1 MGVHPTYTVMNGADM
16 INESKRKGLH
26 KESIEK
32 NVEVPI
38 RRRTIVLLAALGF
51 TVATIIGA
59 WYLSQ
64 LPLMEGNAGEG
75 HQIIIFTISDL
86 YSTDHPADEHLGT
99 LAANFSLTDQNGSSS
114 WLSDFIGKVVVI
126 DFMATWCGPC
136 RQQLPHL
143 KVIWEK
149 EDYSDKIVLMSID
162 IDPTESA
169 ETLRS
174 FAQGFPYATWIWAR
188 DTANLGQAYQV
199 AGIPK
204 TVIIDQDDY
213 IRFTHTGV
221 TYASTFIEKI
231 DQLLG

>member
-1 MGVHPTYTVMNGADM
+1 VGAHPTYTVMKGTDM
-16 INESKRKGLH
+16 IDEHKRKDLH
-26 KESIEK
+26 EESTEK

-38 RRRTIVLLAALGF
+38 RRRTIYVSLIVLGIII
-51 TVATIIGA
+51 VAIAGS
-59 WYLSQ
+59 WYLQQSR
-64 LPLMEGNAGEG
+64 G
-75 HQIIIFTISDL
+75 T
-86 YSTDHPADEHLGT
+86 GT
-99 LAANFSLTDQNGSSS
+99 LAPDFSLTDLNGDAFR
-114 WLSDFIGKVVVI
+114 LSDFKGKVVVI

-149 EDYSDKIVLMSID
+149 EDYGDKIVLMSID

-204 TVIIDQDDY
+204 TVIIDQDGH

-221 TYASTFIEKI
+221 TYASTFIEEI
-231 DQLLG
+231 DQLLD

>member
-1 MGVHPTYTVMNGADM
+1 M
-16 INESKRKGLH
+16 IDEYKRKDLH
-26 KESIEK
+26 EESTEK
-32 NVEVPI
+32 IVEVPI
-38 RRRTIVLLAALGF
+38 RRRTIYVSLIVLGIII
-51 TVATIIGA
+51 VAISGS
-59 WYLSQ
+59 WYLQQSR
-64 LPLMEGNAGEG
+64 G
-75 HQIIIFTISDL
+75 T
-86 YSTDHPADEHLGT
+86 GT
-99 LAANFSLTDQNGSSS
+99 LAPDFSLTDLNGDAFR
-114 WLSDFIGKVVVI
+114 LSDFKGKVVVI

-162 IDPTESA
+162 IDPAESA
-169 ETLRS
+169 ETIRS

-188 DTANLGQAYQV
+188 DTANLRQAYQV

-204 TVIIDQDDY
+204 TVIIDQDGY